1 MFINTPKYN
10 TIIYKHL
17 QLIPFHFAIM
27 ASSSLKGFVW
37 LLFITCM
44 IGISSAQLSNNFYS
58 KTCPGVLRTI
68 RKTVKDVVKNEKRMG
83 ASLLRL
89 HFHDCFVQVINYS
102 QFIYIIYICILF
114 NLMHILYKHI

>member
-1 MFINTPKYN
+1 MG
-10 TIIYKHL
+10 
-17 QLIPFHFAIM
+17 
-27 ASSSLKGFVW
+27 SSSLKGLVW

-44 IGISSAQLSNNFYS
+44 IGISSAQLSNNFYA